1 MLNEVACGCY
11 VCGTSARMLQA
22 GDRVRITCPR
32 CGTILM
38 TGTLAAMLANAP
50 LTTKEA
56 AVVSGWLAE
65 NRPTLITEY
74 DLPKLRALRPPSVQS
89 RLDRLLL
96 AIVRDTTALGE
107 DFDLQQDGRIPRY
120 TATTYSQNEG
130 ELQYLIESL
139 HKLNLVDA
147 GAHWY
152 FPAVTPHGYAYV
164 EDRLGKN
171 LESPIGFCA
180 MWFNNEVL
188 PLWTEAISPAIND
201 AGFDPRRIDT
211 VEHDDRIDEAILAL
225 IRRSRFLVA
234 DLTAQRHGVYF
245 EAGFAAGLGLPVI
258 WMVRAD
264 HLRDVHFD
272 NRQYNFI
279 VWNPSDYADAK
290 ARLQARIEATIG
302 RGPRA
307 VI

>member
-1 MLNEVACGCY
+1 MLNEVSHACY
-11 VCGTSARMLQA
+11 VCGTEAQMLQS
-22 GDRVRITCPR
+22 GDRIRVTCPR
-32 CGTILM
+32 CGSFVI
-38 TGTLAAMLANAP
+38 TGTVAEVLSMTP
-50 LTTKEA
+50 LTSKET
-56 AVVSGWLAE
+56 AVVSGWIAE
-65 NRPTLITEY
+65 NRPTNITAN
-74 DLPKLRALRPPSVQS
+74 DLLKLKALRPPSVQS

-96 AIVRDTTALGE
+96 KIVRDTTTLGE
-107 DFDLQQDGRIPRY
+107 NLDLQQDGRVLRY
-120 TATTYSQNEG
+120 TAATYSQDEG
-130 ELQYLIESL
+130 ELKYLIESL
-139 HKLNLVDA
+139 HDLNLVDA

-152 FPAVTPHGYAYV
+152 FPAVTPRGYALV
-164 EDRLGKN
+164 EDRFGEN
-171 LESPIGFCA
+171 MESPFGFCA
-180 MWFNNEVL
+180 MWFNDEVL
-188 PLWTEAISPAIND
+188 SLWSEAIHPAIND
-201 AGFDPRRIDT
+201 AGFDPRRIDS
-211 VEHDDRIDEAILAL
+211 VEHNDRIDEAILAL

-258 WMVRAD
+258 WMVRED

-279 VWNPSDYADAK
+279 VWKPSDLTDAK